1 MRGKKKGN
9 VGLSVGPGKIALAEV
24 HAEET
29 GIVVDRVGIADTP
42 EDALDA
48 GRVAD
53 PEALSRAIRELMAST
68 DTVKVNQVSLAI
80 TDEGS
85 VTRMLEMPPMSR
97 GETLEALLSEVE
109 NYAALAGSHPVIDF
123 QTPEGETVGQ
133 PVEVLFVAAAK
144 DSVDSYLSAVE
155 AINLRASA
163 METKP
168 LAALRAVTNLPG
180 SLPEIQPDEP
190 FMLVVIE
197 ENVGMIIIVRNKAV
211 RFIHDMEIGTGNL
224 KSERDFRETVRELRS
239 SVDYYHNTFTDE
251 GRIENIVLLTDG
263 SEGVD
268 AREILERLL
277 SLPVTEPQVPGA
289 AGGDA
294 EVASHKLSA
303 YAAIGAATREA
314 IRDDSSVNLLSTG
327 RPWVAS
333 LRKRVVLLGVMVMF
347 LAFLATGARVYV
359 GIKADDVERDLIS
372 LQEQQQRVEAE
383 AVTQIPVIQA
393 GIESLKAQTEI
404 TDAAMKSV
412 RWGDHAKLMEEV
424 RAIIPKDVWL
434 TSLSWRGNSVSFSG
448 YGLSPDATWESV
460 FRFRRSLWAAPYF
473 DPVDLNSISDAQ
485 IGGYPVARFQI
496 QCGVKRDKLEEE

>member
-9 VGLSVGPGKIALAEV
+9 IGLSIGPRKIALAEV
-24 HAEET
+24 HTEET
-29 GIVVDRVGIADTP
+29 GVVVDRVGIADTP
-42 EDALDA
+42 EDALEA

-53 PEALSRAIRELMAST
+53 PEALSRAIRELMVST
-68 DTVKVNQVSLAI
+68 DTVKINQVSLAI

-180 SLPEIQPDEP
+180 NLPETQPDQP
-190 FMLVVIE
+190 FMLVTIE
-197 ENVGMIIIVRNKAV
+197 ENVGMIIIVRDKTV

-224 KSERDFRETVRELRS
+224 QSERDFRETVRELRS

-277 SLPVTEPQVPGA
+277 GLPVAEPGA
-289 AGGDA
+289 ASGDA
-294 EVASHKLSA
+294 EVASHPLSA

-333 LRKRVVLLGVMVMF
+333 LRKRVVLLCVMVMF

-359 GIKADDVERDLIS
+359 GMKADDVERDLIT
-372 LQEQQQRVEAE
+372 LQEQQKRVEAE

-424 RAIIPKDVWL
+424 RSIIPKDVWL
-434 TSLSWRGNSVSFSG
+434 TSLSWSGNSVSFSG

-460 FRFRRSLWAAPYF
+460 FRFRRALWAAPYF

-496 QCGVKRDKLEEE
+496 QCGVIRDKLEEE